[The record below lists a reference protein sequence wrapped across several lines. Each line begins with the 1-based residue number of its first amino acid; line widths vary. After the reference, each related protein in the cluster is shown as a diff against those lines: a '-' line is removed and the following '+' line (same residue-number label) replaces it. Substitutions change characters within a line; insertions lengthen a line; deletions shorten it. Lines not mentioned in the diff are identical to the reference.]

1 MKIIYVNIKAI
12 FAVLITVARTE
23 VKIRPGSLRRWEVHK
38 GGDYDFSI
46 TIT

>member
-23 VKIRPGSLRRWEVHK
+23 VKIRPGL
-38 GGDYDFSI
+38 GGDGRFIRVGIMTFQSQ
-46 TIT
+46 